1 MKSLLLAL
9 ALLCSQDLPP
19 TPDGLKFPPLTFEV
33 PDAASM
39 RVVLK
44 GGVPAYLVEDP
55 TLPMVDLQIYVKA
68 GSFTEPKGKEGL
80 ADLTASLMRT
90 GGTAARRP
98 QQLDEEL
105 EYLAANLSVGLG
117 DVSGSVSLN
126 LLAKDLDKGLEI
138 LVDVLRKPA
147 FAGDRLETLKAQ
159 TLDGL
164 KARNDSTGSIEAREA
179 NLLFYGDFPVNRL
192 PTKASIEGITRD
204 DLIAFHRASFHPS
217 RFIVAAAGA
226 FKRDVL
232 AAKLEAAFADW
243 PAVEGEAPKIPALPA
258 ERKPAIHCF
267 HKDGKNINQGRV
279 TMGHLGLPVTHPDVQ
294 AVRVM
299 SYILGAGGFSS
310 RLMQKVRTE
319 EGLAYDV
326 RSDLRP
332 GTAYPL
338 PYKMTFQ
345 SKSESCVRAAKLCI
359 EVLADL
365 QKNGP
370 SEKEVEAAKA
380 FFIDAFPALYFATR
394 IQTAATFAQA
404 ELVGLPANY
413 HRDMRAKIAAVSAA
427 EVKRVA
433 AEHFRPERFTWIVV
447 GNIPVI
453 KAGDPQHP
461 ASLDQ
466 LGPPVVDVPLPDPYT
481 LERPAR

>member
-1 MKSLLLAL
+1 MRALLAL
-9 ALLCSQDLPP
+9 LLLCACAAGQDV
-19 TPDGLKFPPLTFEV
+19 PDHPDQLKYPPLTFDV
-33 PDAASM
+33 PDAAAM
-39 RVVLK
+39 RSVLK

-55 TLPMVDLQIYVKA
+55 SLPMVDVQIYVKA
-68 GSFTEPKGKEGL
+68 GSFSEPKGKEGL

-90 GGTAARRP
+90 GGTAGRTP
-98 QQLDEEL
+98 QALDEEL
-105 EYLAANLSVGLG
+105 EYLAASLNVGLG
-117 DVSGSVSLN
+117 DVSGSVSLS

-147 FAGDRLETLKAQ
+147 FAADRLATLKAQ
-159 TLDGL
+159 VMDGL
-164 KARNDSTGSIEAREA
+164 KARNDSTAAIEGRES
-179 NLLFYGDFPVNRL
+179 NRLFYGDFPVNRL
-192 PTKASIEGITRD
+192 PTKASIEGITRE
-204 DLIAFHRASFHPS
+204 DLAAFHRVSFHPS

-226 FKRDVL
+226 FQKEAL

-243 PAVEGEAPKIPALPA
+243 PAAEGEAPKVPALPA
-258 ERKPAIHCF
+258 EPTPAIHCF

-299 SYILGAGGFSS
+299 SYIFGAGGFSS
-310 RLMQKVRTE
+310 RLMQRVRTE

-332 GTAYPL
+332 GTAYAL
-338 PYKMTFQ
+338 PYKITFQ
-345 SKSESCVRAAKLCI
+345 SKSESCIRAAKLCL
-359 EVLADL
+359 EELAKL
-365 QKNGP
+365 QKEGP
-370 SEKEVEAAKA
+370 TEKEVEAAKA

-447 GNIPVI
+447 GNIPAIKSGGALSEFGTVI
-453 KAGDPQHP
+453 
-461 ASLDQ
+461 
-466 LGPPVVDVPLPDPYT
+466 DVPLPDPYT